1 MITLG
6 FYYLEGIFILF
17 PQNEGGILFLLVLKE
32 KAQTELLKEIQE
44 STHGRAP
51 WRILIIFL

>member
-1 MITLG
+1 M
-6 FYYLEGIFILF
+6 EGIFILF

-51 WRILIIFL
+51 RRVLIIFL